1 MEGSPQDE
9 AKALHIVEQAMR
21 IRMVWEEVTAAHW
34 GRPSREVKDALTQAA
49 NRWAVQ
55 LDERAA
61 TLTAI
66 YIAGG
71 SWE

>member
-1 MEGSPQDE
+1 
-9 AKALHIVEQAMR
+9 
-21 IRMVWEEVTAAHW
+21 MVWEEVTAAHW
-34 GRPSREVKDALTQAA
+34 GRPSRKVKDALTQAA
-49 NRWAVQ
+49 NRWTVQ